1 MIDLQYQNS
10 FVLTYSYY
18 TRSSVEFLDL
28 LAQRFLLV
36 SVRMSKVE
44 ASQVGALKI
53 TLFKYAYI
61 ALVTF
66 LNNHRV
72 VNLVKAWIEMHID
85 IVKASDET
93 IERIKMFAEDTI
105 EPVLPSLA
113 DNLTNYLETKLQK
126 DELISQEALQFNEK
140 PPKMKKVTIRRTNM
154 NI

>member
-1 MIDLQYQNS
+1 
-10 FVLTYSYY
+10 
-18 TRSSVEFLDL
+18 
-28 LAQRFLLV
+28 
-36 SVRMSKVE
+36 
-44 ASQVGALKI
+44 
-53 TLFKYAYI
+53 
-61 ALVTF
+61 
-66 LNNHRV
+66 
-72 VNLVKAWIEMHID
+72 MHID

-140 PPKMKKVTIRRTNM
+140 PPKMKKVTIHRTTM